1 MNGMRLIVLIIA
13 IVLSALIAWHD
24 LPIRF
29 PWAINIFMLFLKL
42 FIVIFLAGIA
52 FSFARRKKKP
62 PSAPGEE

>member
-29 PWAINIFMLFLKL
+29 PWAINMFMLFLKL
-42 FIVIFLAGIA
+42 FIVIFIAGIA
-52 FSFARRKKKP
+52 FIFAGRKKKL
-62 PSAPGEE
+62 PSAPRKE